1 MLCRLFAEL
10 RKRALRAR
18 QRDAGDAAVL
28 VHAAYELLDAV
39 ELELVPD
46 PVDEGDVD
54 HLAVEV
60 AGEIEQEDF
69 QQHSADIEHRPPPET
84 RDAVE
89 TPAPDADTHR
99 VDAVP

>member
-54 HLAVEV
+54 HLAVEI
-60 AGEIEQEDF
+60 AGEIEQEHF
-69 QQHSADIEHRPPPET
+69 EQHGADIEHRPTPEA
-84 RDAVE
+84 RNAIIARV
-89 TPAPDADTHR
+89 PDADTHR
-99 VDAVP
+99 IDAVP